1 LLGQEGEVHVCS
13 GDTAAAAKGTA
24 FGMLVLMLMLLLV
37 LVSLR
42 VTLLELMG

>member
-13 GDTAAAAKGTA
+13 GGTNAAEGTA
-24 FGMLVLMLMLLLV
+24 FGMLVLMLMFLLV

>member
-13 GDTAAAAKGTA
+13 GGTDAAAEGTA